1 MRQEVIDTQ
10 DKILMAALEDV
21 PFDGWSWQVVQEAS
35 VKAGFKV
42 ETADAVF
49 PEKLNDVLIHFANWA
64 DRQMMAALKDINPDE
79 MRVRD
84 RVAKAVE
91 LRLRALEPYKDCV
104 QASAGYWAR
113 PLKKIDAAK
122 LIWRTADM
130 IWIWAG
136 DTATD
141 YNKYS
146 KRGLLSGVITST
158 MLYWLNDKS
167 DNMDDTLAFLNR
179 RIDNVLRFGKIT
191 GGIVSKVQS
200 GVNRMKQQKQ

>member
-1 MRQEVIDTQ
+1 MRDDVVNTRDT
-10 DKILMAALEDV
+10 ILLAALDDV
-21 PFDGWSWQVVQEAS
+21 PFDGWSWSVVQEAS
-35 VKAGFKV
+35 VKAGLKA

-49 PEKLNDVLIHFANWA
+49 PEKLNDVLIHFADWA
-64 DRQMMAALKDINPDE
+64 DRQMLSALEALNPDE

-91 LRLRALEPYKDCV
+91 VRLRALEPHKDCV
-104 QASAGYWAR
+104 RASAGYWAR
-113 PLKKIDAAK
+113 PFKKMEAAK
-122 LIWRTADM
+122 LIWRTSDK
-130 IWIWAG
+130 IWAWAG

-167 DNMDDTLAFLNR
+167 DNMDDTLAFLGR

-200 GVNRMKQQKQ
+200 GLGRFKQQ